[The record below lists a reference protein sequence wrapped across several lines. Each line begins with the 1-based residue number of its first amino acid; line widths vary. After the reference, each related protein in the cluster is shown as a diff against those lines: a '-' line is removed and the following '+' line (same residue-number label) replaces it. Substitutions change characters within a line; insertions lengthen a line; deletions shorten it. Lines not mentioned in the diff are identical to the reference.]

1 MVVTL
6 LSASVMIQSFS
17 RSLSLYAESNRK
29 PCSKLNSFS
38 SKSSW
43 QRSPQS
49 PRACRSKYESH
60 CSSASAKAALAPG
73 VIKILP
79 KLNFA
84 FCIVF
89 IFFHWLSKRHCAP
102 RMPFCEASPV
112 RAGWVRSR
120 WSSGEGDHLPEE
132 ACLVGRSSASS
143 CSVAT
148 CRIAK
153 DSETPETTLTE
164 QGAAP
169 LRLRFFPRSEWRQ
182 SRKRSEERRSV
193 RRVAATLSCFG
204 ID

>member
-1 MVVTL
+1 MDGWRFFRRKTAKMPIKCTVTRQ
-6 LSASVMIQSFS
+6 AV
-17 RSLSLYAESNRK
+17 AK
-29 PCSKLNSFS
+29 
-38 SKSSW
+38 
-43 QRSPQS
+43 
-49 PRACRSKYESH
+49 SKYESH
-60 CSSASAKAALAPG
+60 CSSASAKAAIAPG

-89 IFFHWLSKRHCAP
+89 IFLHLLSKRHCAP

-143 CSVAT
+143 CSA
-148 CRIAK
+148 AK
-153 DSETPETTLTE
+153 DRETPETTLTE

-169 LRLRFFPRSEWRQ
+169 LGMVFPISEQRQ
-182 SRKRSEERRSV
+182 SRQRSEERRS
-193 RRVAATLSCFG
+193 A
-204 ID
+204 